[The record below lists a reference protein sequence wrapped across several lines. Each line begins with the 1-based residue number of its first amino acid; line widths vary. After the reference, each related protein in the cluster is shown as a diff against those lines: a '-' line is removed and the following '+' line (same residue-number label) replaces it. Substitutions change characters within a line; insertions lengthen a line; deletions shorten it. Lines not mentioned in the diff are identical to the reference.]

1 MLILGDD
8 ERSISRNIASINIL
22 FHDVINLLHYK
33 KWADKWKY
41 FYVYQN
47 AFGEAILAKIRKLEK
62 TMIRYLLYSNHSW
75 FSLLFVR
82 CHNKILAKNQQV
94 KSKIKTE
101 LTITILTFAGN
112 FLLQE
117 WVHINHFIRGK
128 FKNNIKQLKG
138 KILESMTPGEFY
150 LVKKF
155 H

>member
-1 MLILGDD
+1 M
-8 ERSISRNIASINIL
+8 
-22 FHDVINLLHYK
+22 HY
-33 KWADKWKY
+33 
-41 FYVYQN
+41 
-47 AFGEAILAKIRKLEK
+47 GEAILAKIRKLEK
-62 TMIRYLLYSNHSW
+62 TMIRYLSYSNHSW

-112 FLLQE
+112 FLWQE

-138 KILESMTPGEFY
+138 KILESMTPGKFY

-155 H
+155 HQILYKKFFDLTKKRHIRHCDEPISKNK